1 MITLRQVDFWGQ
13 LITFFLMII
22 AIPVFL
28 FSGFMLELGIIGG
41 WQLLSAGLNTA
52 TFTRTGYKKKVVR
65 YWQWTGITLSSF
77 SFYIISSLFFSF
89 DGTQLLLFVIL
100 FAALVLSIYYFLIYH
115 DLIQHLQLRKE
126 LSGLTKS

>member
-13 LITFFLMII
+13 LITFFLMILT
-22 AIPVFL
+22 IPVFL
-28 FSGFMLELGIIGG
+28 FSGFMLGLGIIGG
-41 WQLLSAGLNTA
+41 WQLLSAALNTA